1 MDTGCRTTYSLNA
14 KVPPLGR
21 PLATFPCRFPVAGV
35 RHVVRVWRNHGS
47 PVDHTSA
54 HVLAHRRCQHL
65 VAPPLRCFVGDVPE
79 HAQEPLEH
87 LYLGLVGRVKLR
99 RLPCAGPIGASR
111 ASEKCGG
118 ESWFGARTGFP
129 SRQSARESRRPRG
142 IRTGAPFAARLRAAP
157 CLPRPARKAKRG
169 SCFGGARARRVW
181 GGHGLW
187 IKVRPCAPA
196 HPGRGV
202 RRSRSDQRRSET
214 SVTTL

>member
-1 MDTGCRTTYSLNA
+1 MPFVPVRRYTATGGMYSSDTECRTTYSLNA

-99 RLPCAGPIGASR
+99 RFPCAGPIDAAR
-111 ASEKCGG
+111 ASEKCGV
-118 ESWFGARTGFP
+118 ESWFGAHEVSAQALRSRRGCEP
-129 SRQSARESRRPRG
+129 RHASGVLLGRQSEDPALGGQSTPR
-142 IRTGAPFAARLRAAP
+142 L
-157 CLPRPARKAKRG
+157 
-169 SCFGGARARRVW
+169 V
-181 GGHGLW
+181 
-187 IKVRPCAPA
+187 
-196 HPGRGV
+196 
-202 RRSRSDQRRSET
+202 
-214 SVTTL
+214 